1 MDTALPPRKPKAGT
15 AKEAVPAPAPPT
27 TKELETRKGYNPTLL
42 KARFPADLTNP
53 TAMAEFLN
61 VAYATGLNP
70 FMMEI
75 VPIAGRIYITE
86 MGWQRL
92 IDQRAPG
99 QLVLDE
105 CRLADADEYKA
116 FGDPDG
122 WLAVATIHR
131 FMPETGQTRVVHDF
145 GLLTARVH
153 AASKVQPVKDE
164 PWRQAMKTAR
174 VRALRKAFPEVLY
187 KAVDS
192 DDLRN
197 IEILPEDFAQLGP
210 GESDK
215 EARAR
220 FMKRARNIPRDE
232 YADIFGRGNPGVEE
246 DLRQVL
252 TVAALMK
259 WAQENE
265 RTWEGLNEDIDAFN
279 DDVHGEAPD
288 PDGLGVDGDL
298 S

>member
-1 MDTALPPRKPKAGT
+1 MAREKKKTTEPDTEEATKAVAAGAT
-15 AKEAVPAPAPPT
+15 Y
-27 TKELETRKGYNPTLL
+27 KGYNPTLL

-53 TAMAEFLN
+53 VALAEFLN

-75 VPIAGRIYITE
+75 VPIQGRIYITE

-92 IDQRAPG
+92 VDSRAPG

-105 CRLADADEYKA
+105 CRLADPEEYA
-116 FGDPDG
+116 LFGNPEG

-145 GLLTARVH
+145 GLLTKKAWQN
-153 AASKVQPVKDE
+153 SKVGPVKDE

-187 KAVDS
+187 QLVDTDETRS
-192 DDLRN
+192 
-197 IEILPEDFAQLGP
+197 IEVLPEDFQALGA
-210 GESDK
+210 GLDEK
-215 EARAR
+215 EQRAR
-220 FMKRARNIPRDE
+220 FMRRARNIHRDE
-232 YADIFGRGNPGVEE
+232 YADIFGRGNADAEE
-246 DLRQVL
+246 DLKQVF

-265 RTWEGLNEDIDAFN
+265 RTWEGLNEDIDAYN
-279 DDVHGEAPD
+279 DRTDDPFPDDNGNEPEDVN
-288 PDGLGVDGDL
+288 